1 MRYFSLLDF
10 QTVVLLTFLGLAVFV
25 LLYIAFGGSVYLTG
39 RKEKEGEKE
48 EYPGGIEVGNRPIP
62 PLLVFIYV
70 AFVVWALAYVIVIG
84 LRGGPF

>member
-25 LLYIAFGGSVYLTG
+25 LLYIAFGGSVYRTG
-39 RKEKEGEKE
+39 PKEKEREKE
-48 EYPGGIEVGNRPIP
+48 EYPGGIEVGKRPIP
-62 PLLVFIYV
+62 SLLVFIYV
-70 AFVVWALAYVIVIG
+70 AFVVWALVYVIVIG